1 MIEADGNPQTQAVN
15 LHVFGEDCPEVEK
28 HRIFREWLVKSQ
40 GDLEVYARVKR
51 ECAGASEGLGESMQ
65 EYTVR
70 KDECVKGI
78 LGRAY
83 RDLGWVDKGG
93 WWE

>member
-1 MIEADGNPQTQAVN
+1 MN
-15 LHVFGEDCPEVEK
+15 LHVFGVDCPEVEK
-28 HRIFREWLVKSQ
+28 HRIFREWLCKTPKDV
-40 GDLEVYARVKR
+40 EEYARVKR
-51 ECAGASEGLGESMQ
+51 ECAELSEGRGESMQ

-70 KDECVKGI
+70 KEECVKGI

-83 RDLGWVDKGG
+83 RDLGRVDKGG